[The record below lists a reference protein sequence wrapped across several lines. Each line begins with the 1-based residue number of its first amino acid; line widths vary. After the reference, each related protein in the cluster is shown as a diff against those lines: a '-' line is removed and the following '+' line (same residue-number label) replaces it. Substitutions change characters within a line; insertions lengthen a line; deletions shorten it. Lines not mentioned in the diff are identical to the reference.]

1 MKKLQYSAPAIKVRQ
16 IMAESPLNAASLNA
30 ASYTDGSAKINVLP
44 EESDDEGRAKG
55 SLFGGSMNWD
65 DEE

>member
-16 IMAESPLNAASLNA
+16 IMAESPLNAASLTEATN
-30 ASYTDGSAKINVLP
+30 SDTGSKINIISTES
-44 EESDDEGRAKG
+44 EEEGRAKG
-55 SLFGGSMNWD
+55 SLFSGSMNWD

>member
-30 ASYTDGSAKINVLP
+30 ATNTEGASKINIIST
-44 EESDDEGRAKG
+44 ESDEEGRAKG